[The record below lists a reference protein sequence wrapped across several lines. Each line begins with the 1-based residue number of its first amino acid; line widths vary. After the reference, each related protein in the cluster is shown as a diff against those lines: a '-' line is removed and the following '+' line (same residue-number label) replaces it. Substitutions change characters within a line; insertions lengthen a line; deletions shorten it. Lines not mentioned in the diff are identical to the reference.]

1 MPLKSREHWESR
13 RYTNVKKEALLIS
26 IWGLAFGIAL
36 GQLIAIVISVVKG
49 DGMFYAVVPELM
61 SDWGTELNAVIVQAI
76 LLGVLGT
83 VLGEASVVWEFDSW
97 SLTKQ
102 TLTHFCLF
110 AVPFTVIAYVLYW
123 IPRFVGGVIASTV
136 VFIAI
141 YAAIWCG
148 SYFSYKRKVK
158 QINDELHKS

>member
-26 IWGLAFGIAL
+26 ICGLAFGIAL

-61 SDWGTELNAVIVQAI
+61 SDWGTELNVVIVQAI

>member
-1 MPLKSREHWESR
+1 M
-13 RYTNVKKEALLIS
+13 KKKALLIS
-26 IWGLAFGIAL
+26 ICGLAFGIAL
-36 GQLIAIVISVVKG
+36 GQLISIVISVVKG

-61 SDWGTELNAVIVQAI
+61 SDWVTELNAVIVQAV

-83 VLGEASVVWEFDSW
+83 VLGAASVVWEFDSW

-102 TLTHFCLF
+102 TVTHFCLF
-110 AVPFTVIAYVLYW
+110 AVTFTVIAYVLYW
-123 IPRFVGGVIASTV
+123 IPRSVGGVIASTV

-148 SYFSYKRKVK
+148 SYFPYKRKVK

>member
-26 IWGLAFGIAL
+26 ICGLAFGIAL

>member
-1 MPLKSREHWESR
+1 M
-13 RYTNVKKEALLIS
+13 
-26 IWGLAFGIAL
+26 
-36 GQLIAIVISVVKG
+36 
-49 DGMFYAVVPELM
+49 
-61 SDWGTELNAVIVQAI
+61 QAI

>member
-26 IWGLAFGIAL
+26 ICGLAFGIAL

-158 QINDELHKS
+158 QINDEPHKS

>member
-26 IWGLAFGIAL
+26 ICGLAFGIAL

-61 SDWGTELNAVIVQAI
+61 SDWGTELNVVIVQAI

-148 SYFSYKRKVK
+148 SYFSDKRKVK

>member
-1 MPLKSREHWESR
+1 MLLKSRKHWEFR
-13 RYTNVKKEALLIS
+13 RYTNVKKKALLRS
-26 IWGLAFGIAL
+26 ICGLAFGIAL

-49 DGMFYAVVPELM
+49 DGMFHAVVPELI
-61 SDWGTELNAVIVQAI
+61 SDWGTELNAVIVQAV

-83 VLGEASVVWEFDSW
+83 VLGAVSVIWDFDSW

-102 TLTHFCLF
+102 TTTHFCLF
-110 AVPFTVIAYVLYW
+110 AFPFTIVAYVLYW
-123 IPRFVGGVIASTV
+123 IPRSVGGVMASTV

>member
-1 MPLKSREHWESR
+1 M
-13 RYTNVKKEALLIS
+13 KKKALLRS
-26 IWGLAFGIAL
+26 ICGLAFGIAL

-49 DGMFYAVVPELM
+49 DGMFHAVVPELI
-61 SDWGTELNAVIVQAI
+61 SDWGTELNAVIVQAV

-83 VLGEASVVWEFDSW
+83 VLGAVSVIWDFDSW

-102 TLTHFCLF
+102 TTTHFCLF
-110 AVPFTVIAYVLYW
+110 AFPFTIVAYVLYW
-123 IPRFVGGVIASTV
+123 IPRSVGGVMASTV

-158 QINDELHKS
+158 QILSLIHI